1 VISFIRQDADEKTL
15 FLVVG
20 HFTPSTRENYLIGV
34 PRSGRWEEVINT
46 NSKFYGGAGIGNG
59 GEVHAVD
66 VETDGMGQ
74 SLRLTLP
81 PLTTMIF
88 KWTVD

>member
-1 VISFIRQDADEKTL
+1 
-15 FLVVG
+15 
-20 HFTPSTRENYLIGV
+20 
-34 PRSGRWEEVINT
+34 
-46 NSKFYGGAGIGNG
+46 
-59 GEVHAVD
+59 VD